1 MSIKTNEAYGFV
13 LWLDSQLLNNL
24 LPLTESFPLTGA
36 FIMSLLWFLW
46 CLIKAEFVLQ
56 SFLTEE
62 TDTVS
67 LLCTV
72 SQSLYK
78 NSVSLRQL
86 PLCQTAETGPQ
97 FQKLLD

>member
-24 LPLTESFPLTGA
+24 LPLTEAFPLTGA

-67 LLCTV
+67 LLCT
-72 SQSLYK
+72 
-78 NSVSLRQL
+78 
-86 PLCQTAETGPQ
+86 GIQ
-97 FQKLLD
+97 FRKAYVKIRCL